1 LPVQTAVLTSCAHGP
16 GLAQYLTQPWCQ
28 CSCAHQ
34 RLPMASVTQR
44 AGCQGAS
51 SHAVAAAGD
60 HDGAGAAAPVGKSQ
74 RLLGGQKLSPV
85 ALGLTAA

>member
-1 LPVQTAVLTSCAHGP
+1 
-16 GLAQYLTQPWCQ
+16 
-28 CSCAHQ
+28 
-34 RLPMASVTQR
+34 MASVTQR

-60 HDGAGAAAPVGKSQ
+60 GGDHDGAGAAVPVGKSQ